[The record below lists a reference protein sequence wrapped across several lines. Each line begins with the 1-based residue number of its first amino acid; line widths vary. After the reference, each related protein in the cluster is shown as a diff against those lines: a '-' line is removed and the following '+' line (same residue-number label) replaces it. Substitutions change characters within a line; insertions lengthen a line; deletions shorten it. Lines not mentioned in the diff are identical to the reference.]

1 MFDVTTMSAHEL
13 EAQRKLCQYLVDSTQ
28 AGKELKAVTK
38 ELKARKDKAKVKGAN
53 APLAIYQAYLDGK
66 RKTYRESGVVHM
78 PHKHAIDG
86 TMVDGTA
93 VSWTLAILDPIPEA
107 RPRITWQW
115 GI

>member
-13 EAQRKLCQYLVDSTQ
+13 EAQRKLCQYLVDSTK
-28 AGKELKAVTK
+28 AVKELKAVTK
-38 ELKARKDKAKVKGAN
+38 ELEARKKRAKTKGAN

-66 RKTYRESGVVHM
+66 RKTYKESGAVHM

-86 TMVDGTA
+86 TMVDGPA
-93 VSWTLAILDPIPEA
+93 VNWTLSLLDPIPKQ
-107 RPRITWQW
+107 RPRIIWHW

>member
-13 EAQRKLCQYLVDSTQ
+13 EAQRKLCQYLIDSTQ
-28 AGKELKAVTK
+28 AGKELKAVKK
-38 ELKARKDKAKVKGAN
+38 ELKARKEIAKTKGAN

-66 RKTYRESGVVHM
+66 RKTYKESGFAHM

-86 TMVDGTA
+86 TMVDGPA
-93 VSWTLAILDPIPEA
+93 ISWTLTVSEPKLEPSTRVD
-107 RPRITWQW
+107 WNW